1 MVLMLVLSLIDKPP
15 SQVCLKIRTILF
27 SLPFDHYIL
36 RQFNICI
43 CFTADKNG
51 TPIGTPV
58 FILFCFYVR
67 ARMYVYIFLSHVAC
81 MPLPN
86 ECGATN
92 CFPDSFELAIHL
104 S

>member
-1 MVLMLVLSLIDKPP
+1 MELLLVHRYLY
-15 SQVCLKIRTILF
+15 F
-27 SLPFDHYIL
+27 
-36 RQFNICI
+36 
-43 CFTADKNG
+43 
-51 TPIGTPV
+51 
-58 FILFCFYVR
+58 FCFYVR